1 MTTTRRTRTSKPKAA
16 HSAEPFGSPGVPENP
31 SPADDDE
38 AAKSI
43 REWARLKSARMFE
56 LLESIAEDSNAPT
69 PSRVAAAQTI
79 IEHGHGKAAAA
90 QVVDQGRGPG
100 PAEHK
105 PDLASL
111 RERAQ
116 IGTEPK
122 LNGSTPSM
130 TTH

>member
-1 MTTTRRTRTSKPKAA
+1 MARTRTSKPKAA
-16 HSAEPFGSPGVPENP
+16 HVEPENP
-31 SPADDDE
+31 SPAEDDE

-56 LLESIAEDSNAPT
+56 LLEAIAEDSNAPT

-79 IEHGHGKAAAA
+79 IEHGHGKATT
-90 QVVDQGRGPG
+90 QVTETTGRGPS
-100 PAEHK
+100 PAEHT

-111 RERAQ
+111 RERAIQ
-116 IGTEPK
+116 GIGTEPK
-122 LNGSTPSM
+122 LNGSTPST